1 MKPRLLLAAVLLASA
16 AGLPAMAQPISDD
29 IPTLATV
36 QVRPDAEQQLELLAR
51 KVMDLAAVEV
61 RPDALTLLQA
71 AGLVP
76 VNLERWIDLPTLP
89 SLPSRAMIRLPYEV
103 LPYALQR

>member
-36 QVRPDAEQQLELLAR
+36 QVRPDAEQQLELGSAWAGR
-51 KVMDLAAVEV
+51 RIPVDSHGPVPGHGCPVDV
-61 RPDALTLLQA
+61 RDGQCP
-71 AGLVP
+71 
-76 VNLERWIDLPTLP
+76 P
-89 SLPSRAMIRLPYEV
+89 SGHSIH
-103 LPYALQR
+103 

>member
-1 MKPRLLLAAVLLASA
+1 
-16 AGLPAMAQPISDD
+16 
-29 IPTLATV
+29 V

-51 KVMDLAAVEV
+51 KVVDLAAVEV

-103 LPYALQR
+103 LPSALQR